1 MSYGKSKCLAKRTQL
16 EKVLRDK
23 AFKIANDPKYDGY
36 QRELASMV
44 YKLFDIL
51 IKKLVEVVSLMNQII
66 TWQMSFINPLLKNL
80 RKEKFIHRLETIF
93 GVLI

>member
-1 MSYGKSKCLAKRTQL
+1 MAYGKTKDLAKRTQS

-44 YKLFDIL
+44 YKPFDIL

-80 RKEKFIHRLETIF
+80 RKEKLIHRLETIF